1 MRAQSSAVS
10 LVCSSDR
17 LPRGKQLSLCKLLGN
32 LGGTEGL
39 VHDRR
44 CRPVVATAVVLT
56 CGTPEVTAFG
66 YAGKEKSRLIM
77 GRDFS
82 WYPRQDLN
90 L

>member
-1 MRAQSSAVS
+1 M
-10 LVCSSDR
+10 
-17 LPRGKQLSLCKLLGN
+17 
-32 LGGTEGL
+32 
-39 VHDRR
+39 
-44 CRPVVATAVVLT
+44 VATAVVLT